1 MSFTSWTHKLEGK
14 SHTVP
19 CFQYCF
25 TRKHWLTPAHSV
37 RNSSEGKQCRRV
49 LWKAGLWN
57 SPMHLPEGCCR
68 RFGTFTAR
76 RLFRIGPPQI
86 DLLLLDRKI
95 EHILLYLFS
104 WICNFYHCSFFFPS
118 LCSFLGSKSQSCYPH
133 AASSGRLTA
142 RREDD
147 LSLTA
152 SAWSTVVWS
161 KHAP

>member
-1 MSFTSWTHKLEGK
+1 MKGNHTQYRVSNTASHENTDSLL
-14 SHTVP
+14 HTVSEILQKANSVEGYYGRQAFETHQ
-19 CFQYCF
+19 CTYL
-25 TRKHWLTPAHSV
+25 KDVVEDSEHS
-37 RNSSEGKQCRRV
+37 
-49 LWKAGLWN
+49 
-57 SPMHLPEGCCR
+57 
-68 RFGTFTAR
+68 TAR

-118 LCSFLGSKSQSCYPH
+118 LCSFLGSRSQSCYPH

-152 SAWSTVVWS
+152 SAWSTVV
-161 KHAP
+161 